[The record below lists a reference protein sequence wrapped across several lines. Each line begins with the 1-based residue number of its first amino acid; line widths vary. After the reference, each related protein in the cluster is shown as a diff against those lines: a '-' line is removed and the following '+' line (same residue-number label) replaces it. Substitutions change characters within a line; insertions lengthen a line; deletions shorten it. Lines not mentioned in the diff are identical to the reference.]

1 MGCSQP
7 LPGAPHGRL
16 RVSLEEIAVIA
27 LCLFG
32 GYWGVSFLFNR
43 RNRERGPRADAAPP
57 QHRQSAP
64 PTWTTVLGVGA
75 DASMDAI
82 RQAYQHRIAE
92 YHPDKVA
99 ALGAE
104 LRELAERKSKE
115 INLAYDEARRARGEH
130 A

>member
-1 MGCSQP
+1 
-7 LPGAPHGRL
+7 
-16 RVSLEEIAVIA
+16 VSLEEIAVIT

-32 GYWGVSFLFNR
+32 GYWGVSFLFR
-43 RNRERGPRADAAPP
+43 RKDRERGPRADAMPP
-57 QHRQSAP
+57 QHQQASM
-64 PTWTTVLGVGA
+64 PTWAAVLGVSA

-82 RQAYQHRIAE
+82 RRAYQQRIAE

>member
-1 MGCSQP
+1 
-7 LPGAPHGRL
+7 
-16 RVSLEEIAVIA
+16 VSLEEIAVIT

-32 GYWGVSFLFNR
+32 GYWGVSFLFQR
-43 RNRERGPRADAAPP
+43 KDRERGPRADAVPSQHQQTSPP
-57 QHRQSAP
+57 NWA
-64 PTWTTVLGVGA
+64 TVLGVSA
-75 DASMDAI
+75 DASVDAI

-115 INLAYDEARRARGEH
+115 INLAYDEACRARGEH

>member
-1 MGCSQP
+1 
-7 LPGAPHGRL
+7 
-16 RVSLEEIAVIA
+16 VSLEEIAVIT

-32 GYWGVSFLFNR
+32 GYWGVSFLFHR
-43 RNRERGPRADAAPP
+43 QDRERGPRVDAAPA
-57 QHRQSAP
+57 QHRPSP
-64 PTWTTVLGVGA
+64 PATWAAILGVSA

-82 RQAYQHRIAE
+82 RRAYQRRIAE

-99 ALGAE
+99 GLGAE

-115 INLAYDEARRARGEH
+115 INLAYDEACRARGER

>member
-1 MGCSQP
+1 
-7 LPGAPHGRL
+7 
-16 RVSLEEIAVIA
+16 VSLEEIAVIT

-32 GYWGVSFLFNR
+32 GYWGVCFLFHR
-43 RNRERGPRADAAPP
+43 QDRERGPRADAALAQHQQSPP
-57 QHRQSAP
+57 PA
-64 PTWTTVLGVGA
+64 WTAILGVSA
-75 DASMDAI
+75 DASIDAI

-130 A
+130 T

>member
-1 MGCSQP
+1 M
-7 LPGAPHGRL
+7 
-16 RVSLEEIAVIA
+16 SLEEIAVIT

-32 GYWGVSFLFNR
+32 GYWGVSFLFHR
-43 RNRERGPRADAAPP
+43 KDRERGPRADTVPP
-57 QHRQSAP
+57 QHQQSPA
-64 PTWTTVLGVGA
+64 PTWATVLGVSA

-82 RQAYQHRIAE
+82 RRAYQQRIAE

-115 INLAYDEARRARGEH
+115 INLAYDEACRARGER